1 MSSIIW
7 ANPEATP
14 SLYRVL
20 FGTRVPHVIA
30 LVGAGGKTSAINT
43 LAWEIRSAGYRV
55 VVTTTTK
62 MYPPVDGSL
71 LARTTD
77 QARSLLQKRGIAWAG
92 ALSGPQ
98 KLEGIP
104 GSMPALVDMA
114 DFVLVEADGARKHP
128 LKMTDPAFEPV
139 IPAEAQAVVAVA
151 GLDGIG
157 RAVSDAVHRPEL
169 ACQAL
174 GVTGKHAVTPEDVAR
189 LLELCYKPKFVL
201 LNKAENQAR
210 RDAAYEIAAALP
222 KARCLGLCL
231 KDWGH
236 AENR

>member
-7 ANPEATP
+7 ASPEATP

-20 FGTRVPHVIA
+20 FGTKVPHVIA

-71 LARTTD
+71 LARTVD
-77 QARSLLQKRGIAWAG
+77 QTRSLLQKRGIVWAG

-104 GSMPALVDMA
+104 GSIPTLVDMA
-114 DFVLVEADGARKHP
+114 DFVLIEADGARKHP

-151 GLDGIG
+151 GLDSIG
-157 RAVSDAVHRPEL
+157 RSVSDAVHRPEL

-174 GVTGKHAVTPEDVAR
+174 GVTCDHVITPADVAA

-210 RDAAYEIAAALP
+210 RDAAHEIAAALP

-231 KDWGH
+231 KDWGR